1 MVSSANTEIHFS
13 NLCNKLSEI
22 NNGFAIS
29 QYFTC
34 QQGITVITFLFLVR
48 CLSLSFYSENNGLAI
63 SQYFPHC
70 NAISAQSPYL
80 ALQQQQHIPQFALLA
95 LGAVKFVA

>member
-1 MVSSANTEIHFS
+1 MVSSANTEIHLS

-29 QYFTC
+29 QYFPC
-34 QQGITVITFLFLVR
+34 QQGMTAITFLFLVR

-70 NAISAQSPYL
+70 NAIIAQPPYL
-80 ALQQQQHIPQFALLA
+80 ALQHIPQFALLA
-95 LGAVKFVA
+95 LVAVKFVA